1 MADEE
6 LNPKM
11 RFNPIW
17 YQGWEFVEGS
27 GIFEITEDLD
37 MKGFGIKNVKDPV
50 EEQDVVTKKYVD
62 DAIANIQGGGGGGQP
77 GPGGPTTANLV
88 TCAPTS
94 QIQATNVQAA
104 LEEISNEGAF
114 VDKANTFTEAQTIAG
129 ATIKEEISAVPYGYY
144 APRSGKSTVI
154 ETQNSV
160 NIKAHDLLF
169 NGRPLGAGRVE
180 YTPKSGGM
188 ITGSTVQEALE
199 SADDTIKAVQSAQG
213 NYVEKSGLTAD
224 FSAGG
229 HAIIDLKDGATAT
242 EAVNK
247 KQLDLKADATE
258 LATAKQDIS
267 TLKQNAN
274 NYVTKT
280 GGVLTGA
287 LDAGRQVIK
296 NLGAPSDPNDAVR
309 RAYVDD
315 ALGQLQGAIQGQLQ
329 WAGTYDCGTS
339 QIVAL
344 SEVGSRVPDFAVNQ
358 NLPVITQANAT
369 TLKNHYFIVV
379 NKAPATGAAPAPQQN
394 LSGGDWII
402 ADANG
407 WKAIEMAKAV
417 TAATV
422 SFTPAGTIDSTD
434 VQKAVEEVSGDVT
447 AVETKVTAL
456 RTDVDAIKDGTTKIQ
471 AGNVTYEIKQNGIL
485 TGATVQDALQNADLI
500 LKSVRDKADANE
512 QKIQGLTGG
521 QTNFASKNLDNI
533 FTASNTFT
541 QIPTTEGTNT
551 KTEDKQ
557 LANVKFV
564 KDTIGELKAVSIPV
578 DPQLTNITG
587 ATVQAVLTKAD
598 ELIGNNS
605 DYIVNNTS
613 LVGTYDASD
622 NKVLTA
628 FGLGTGKITPQQPL
642 PTPSD
647 DNKNFVL
654 VVKLSGQGV
663 NPAPGEHLN
672 SGDMI
677 RSSGTAWE
685 KIDASAVKVA
695 TDISITNI
703 AGVNGTNVQE
713 ALQDLASKH
722 GTIRASDVAVDA
734 VNDLVG
740 TNVQELLVTASTKIK
755 TNEGNI
761 TRVENDLRNLSA
773 EHVSFDNTQSQFP
786 GSGVINTVQKAL
798 DGARA
803 LIQQNISS
811 VNASNVN
818 FTSSQGIQA
827 TNVAG
832 ALDELKQEDAKFVL
846 KNGGVLEGPLNAS
859 THQIQNLGAP
869 QATDDAVSKGYVE
882 EHFVKRDG
890 GALKTNLDANNKKIT
905 NLAEAQNDLDAT
917 NKYYVD
923 NAITSAGES
932 YVTKSNG
939 QLDTDLNANNK
950 KITGLA
956 NPGAATDAANQQYVD
971 TKVDTDIATLRTSL
985 ETVYLK
991 LSGGTLTG
999 GINMGGQRITNM
1011 PAPTDNN
1018 DAVRKAYVDGHFVR
1032 RDGGQITSA
1041 FDANQQYIY
1050 NLRDANSDGDA
1061 VNKRVLDRAIQGIQG
1076 QLVGKLTFCGTYNA
1090 STNRMAMVST
1100 AGGTHGFTAG
1110 QPLPADASAIAN
1122 CFVIVSVAGTGTGAA
1137 PAQRLGVGDICLAQG
1152 GSGWINIPIGS
1163 TRTADNV
1170 SITPIQALANT
1181 TNVQEALEAL
1191 ASRPA
1196 GGGAST
1202 AVQVAFTPAGEIEA
1216 TNVQTALQ
1224 EVDSET
1230 VKLAGNQTI
1239 QGNKTFASFTKFE
1252 GHSSGS
1258 IQIGATSD
1266 MMSYILWKAGDDN
1279 RAWAGFVSTQS
1290 QSENV
1295 FQFHIHAAGSAAQP
1309 AKFQFTKIME
1319 YSSASILPTSDQQI
1333 ASKKYVDQAITDAG
1347 SNYVTKTGGSLTGTL
1362 DANGQL
1368 IRGLPDPQQDTDAVR
1383 KIWVDGFF
1391 VKKNGGVLT
1400 GDLQCGNNYIANVR
1414 DANSGQDAL
1423 NQRSGDR
1430 RYVMLGGGGQTITQR
1445 KAFSGGVD
1453 FNNNT
1458 GELFRCR
1465 GDRGTPC
1472 YFTWHT
1478 GKGDYATRYGYVGF
1492 ESTTAPFKNT
1502 FRFNFEDAGDAN
1514 NPTRFMFNQVIEYEN
1529 NAGNRITQD
1538 NHLVTKKYVDDAV
1551 AANAGSAGGVSVVSA
1566 TSVNVTTNFPGLNGK
1581 GTALYSHRLLKNDA
1595 DGSILSAIF
1604 GLKLTITSAWTP
1616 TASNAPVQ
1624 FVDGAHIPGLQYY
1637 QGLPIPPDT
1646 SLGGNYKTVAQI
1658 HLYRVVTTNGI
1669 SLIQNDSPIKLG
1681 RIVCLN
1687 DTAGQ
1692 GRTKLYLVVSYNQAI
1707 PVPQGT
1713 GAFYTMRYEGLP
1725 TMPIV

>member
-27 GIFEITEDLD
+27 GLFEITEDLD

-50 EEQDVVTKKYVD
+50 ENQDVATKKYVD

-88 TCAPTS
+88 TCSPTS

-129 ATIKEEISAVPYGYY
+129 ATIKEEISTVPYGYY

-188 ITGSTVQEALE
+188 ITGSTVQEAIE
-199 SADDTIKAVQSAQG
+199 SADDTIKAVQAAQG

-229 HAIIDLKDGATAT
+229 HAIINLKDGATAT

-247 KQLDLKADATE
+247 GQLDLKADASE
-258 LATAKQDIS
+258 LATAKQDIAA
-267 TLKQNAN
+267 LKTAGN

-280 GGVLTGA
+280 GGILTGS
-287 LDAGRQVIK
+287 LDAGKQLIK

-315 ALGQLQGAIQGQLQ
+315 ALGQLQGALQGQLQ
-329 WAGTYDCGTS
+329 WAGTYDCARS

-344 SEVGSRVPDFAVNQ
+344 SEVGGRVPDFAVNQ
-358 NLPVITQANAT
+358 NLPAITQANAT
-369 TLKNHYFIVV
+369 KLKNHYFIVI

-394 LSGGDWII
+394 LSAGDWII

-485 TGATVQDALQNADLI
+485 SGATVQDALGNADTLI
-500 LKSVRDKADANE
+500 KSIKEKADANE
-512 QKIQGLTGG
+512 QAIQGLTGG
-521 QTNFASKNLDNI
+521 QTNFAVKTSDNI
-533 FTASNTFT
+533 FTAANTFT
-541 QIPTTEGTNT
+541 QIPTTEGVNT

-564 KDTIGELKAVSIPV
+564 KDIVAEVKAVNIPV

-613 LVGTYDASD
+613 LVGTYDASQ

-628 FGLGTGKITPQQPL
+628 FGLATGKLTPQQPL
-642 PTPSD
+642 PVPSD
-647 DNKNFVL
+647 DNKNFIL
-654 VVKLSGQGV
+654 VVKLSGQGA
-663 NPAPGEHLN
+663 NPAPSGQLN

-677 RSSGTAWE
+677 RSNGTAWE
-685 KIDASAVKVA
+685 KIDSSSVKVA
-695 TDISITNI
+695 TDISVTNI
-703 AGVNGTNVQE
+703 TGVNATNVQE

-722 GTIRASDVAVDA
+722 GAIQAADVTVSP
-734 VNDLVG
+734 VTGLTGNDVQAALVSAATQIT
-740 TNVQELLVTASTKIK
+740 TNTQ
-755 TNEGNI
+755 NI
-761 TRVENDLRNLSA
+761 TRVENDLSHLA
-773 EHVSFDNTQSQFP
+773 ATAVSFDNAQSQLP
-786 GSGVINTVQKAL
+786 GTDVNTVQKAI
-798 DGARA
+798 DAVNTKIA
-803 LIQQNISS
+803 QHISS
-811 VNASNVN
+811 VNATDVIFNS
-818 FTSSQGIQA
+818 TQGLQA
-827 TNVAG
+827 TRVAG
-832 ALDELKQEDAKFVL
+832 ALDELKQEQAKFVL
-846 KNGGVLEGPLNAS
+846 KDGGVLEGPLNAS
-859 THQIQNLGAP
+859 DQVIQNLGVPTASG
-869 QATDDAVSKGYVE
+869 DAVSKGYVE
-882 EHFVKRDG
+882 ENFVKRDG
-890 GALKTNLDANNKKIT
+890 GALKSNLNANSKKIVDLET
-905 NLAEAQNDLDAT
+905 PDSDREAA

-923 NAITSAGES
+923 NAITVAGMD
-932 YVTKSNG
+932 YVTKTGG
-939 QLDTDLNANNK
+939 QLTGELNANNQ

-956 NPGAATDAANQQYVD
+956 NPTADTDAANQQYVNA
-971 TKVDTDIATLRTSL
+971 KVTADIASLRASL

-991 LSGGTLTG
+991 LSGGTLSG
-999 GINMGGQRITNM
+999 AIDMGQQRITNLA
-1011 PAPTDNN
+1011 PPTDNH
-1018 DAVRKAYVDGHFVR
+1018 DAVRKYYVDGNFVKQDR
-1032 RDGGQITSA
+1032 GRLTGDL
-1041 FDANQQYIY
+1041 DANNKYIA
-1050 NLRDANSDGDA
+1050 NVRAGNSDGDA
-1061 VNKRVLDRAIQGIQG
+1061 VNKGQLDRAISGIQG

-1090 STNRMAMVST
+1090 TTNRMVMVST

-1110 QPLPADASAIAN
+1110 QPLPADAAAIAN
-1122 CFVIVSVAGTGTGAA
+1122 CFVIVAVAGTGTGAA

-1163 TRTADNV
+1163 TRTADSV

-1191 ASRPA
+1191 ANRPA

-1202 AVQVAFTPAGEIEA
+1202 AVQVAFTPAGEIA
-1216 TNVQTALQ
+1216 ANNVQAALQ

-1230 VKLAGNQTI
+1230 VKLTGEQQINGKKFFWGGVVAGSGTNGFRFEVPTNTYAQIEWYAGRNSSRYCQVGFNDVASGRFSFRNQ
-1239 QGNKTFASFTKFE
+1239 
-1252 GHSSGS
+1252 
-1258 IQIGATSD
+1258 
-1266 MMSYILWKAGDDN
+1266 KAG
-1279 RAWAGFVSTQS
+1279 GT
-1290 QSENV
+1290 
-1295 FQFHIHAAGSAAQP
+1295 FQFQNSTGYENENTGVTEQW
-1309 AKFQFTKIME
+1309 QFT
-1319 YSSASILPTSDQQI
+1319 
-1333 ASKKYVDQAITDAG
+1333 SKKYVDQQITDAG
-1347 SNYVTKTGGSLTGTL
+1347 SNYVTKTGGSLTGL
-1362 DANGQL
+1362 LNANGQL
-1368 IRGLPDPQQDTDAVR
+1368 IRGLPDPEQDTDAVR

-1391 VKKNGGVLT
+1391 VKKNRGNLT
-1400 GDLQCGNNYIANVR
+1400 GDLDCGNNYIANLR
-1414 DANSGQDAL
+1414 DANSDQDAL
-1423 NQRSGDR
+1423 NRRSGDR
-1430 RYVMLGGGGQTITQR
+1430 RYLTLTGGEQTVTRR
-1445 KAFSGGVD
+1445 KTFSGGVD
-1453 FNNNT
+1453 FSS
-1458 GELFRCR
+1458 GEAFRCR
-1465 GDRGTPC
+1465 ADRGGAS

-1478 GKGDYATRYGYVGF
+1478 LTGPGATRYAYIGF
-1492 ESTTAPFKNT
+1492 GSSVAPLKNT
-1502 FRFNFEDAGDAN
+1502 FSFDVVDAGDAT
-1514 NPTRFMFNQVIEYEN
+1514 NPTRFQFNQVIEYVN
-1529 NAGNRITQD
+1529 NAGDRITED
-1538 NHLVTKKYVDDAV
+1538 NHLVTKKYVDDKV
-1551 AANAGSAGGVSVVSA
+1551 AAGGGGAGGVSVVSA
-1566 TSVNVTTNFPGLNGK
+1566 TSVNVTANFPGLNGK

-1595 DGSILSAIF
+1595 DGSVLSAIF
-1604 GLKLTITSAWTP
+1604 GLKLTMTASWTP
-1616 TASNAPVQ
+1616 TPSNTPVQ
-1624 FVDGAHIPGLQYY
+1624 FVDAAHIPGLQYY

-1658 HLYRVVTTNGI
+1658 HLYRVVTTNGM
-1669 SLIQNDSPIKLG
+1669 SLIQNDAPIKLG

-1692 GRTKLYLVVSYNQAI
+1692 GKTKLYLVVSYNQAI